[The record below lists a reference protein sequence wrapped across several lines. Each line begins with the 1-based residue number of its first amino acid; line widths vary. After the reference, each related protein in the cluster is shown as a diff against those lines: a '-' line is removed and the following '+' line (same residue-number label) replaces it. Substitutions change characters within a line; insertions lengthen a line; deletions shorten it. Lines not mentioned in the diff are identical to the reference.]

1 MDGVSTR
8 LYRLLLGLTAIIAMI
23 LFFYGLGD
31 IPLMSLNEGRRAL
44 AIKEMFSSHAWLLP
58 TLNGE
63 LYLTKPPFLYWI
75 SCLLSSLIGNVT
87 ETSLRLPSALAAMA
101 TTVIT
106 YRYVK
111 HTYHA
116 LAALFSAQL
125 LLANV
130 AFIMLA
136 RRVEIEMMLT
146 FLCVSAVLSAM
157 MFLRSPNAKRWLYLS
172 YLFLGLAILTK
183 GPVAFLFVTIPLLVV
198 LCWTKS
204 PILKQYLI
212 HPASWG
218 LCLIIGVSWFVA
230 VSYQLG
236 PDIWAKIA
244 QHDMLDKIQ
253 SESAAKPLLSYFGW
267 IAVDSLLLVALL
279 FVQPKRLFVRH
290 QRNPEF
296 IALIFS
302 IAVPLLIFSLISN
315 KHNKYLLPI
324 YPLIA
329 IVIGLQ
335 LQILF
340 EQAGEYTKKLI
351 LALGILLPIIFAVFY
366 HGFEAKVFHYRVSAF
381 PVFAKWS
388 RTAQWPLYALAPID
402 ARLLYY
408 SERPITF
415 LSENEIKKT
424 INHRSAYL
432 LIEEAKLKSLGMHHG
447 CIVNS
452 FIPYI
457 KRHKRLEVV
466 GFGEACRST
475 ATSVSR

>member
-1 MDGVSTR
+1 
-8 LYRLLLGLTAIIAMI
+8 MI
-23 LFFYGLGD
+23 LFFYGIGD

-44 AIKEMFSSHAWLLP
+44 AIKEMFASHAWLLP

-63 LYLTKPPFLYWI
+63 LYLTKPPLLYWV
-75 SCLLSSLIGNVT
+75 SCLFSSVMGHVT
-87 ETSLRLPSALAAMA
+87 ESTLRLPSALAALA

-106 YRYVK
+106 YGYVK
-111 HTYHA
+111 RTYHA

-172 YLFLGLAILTK
+172 YVFLGLAILTK
-183 GPVAFLFVTIPLLVV
+183 GPVAFLFVTLPLLVV

-204 PILKQYLI
+204 PILKQYLT
-212 HPASWG
+212 HPASWI
-218 LCLIIGVSWFVA
+218 LCLTVGVSWFVA

-236 PDIWAKIA
+236 PDIWSKIA

-253 SESAAKPLLSYFGW
+253 SESAAKPLFSYLGW

-279 FVQPKRLFVRH
+279 FVQPKRLFAQHR
-290 QRNPEF
+290 RNTEF
-296 IALIFS
+296 LVLIFS
-302 IAVPLLIFSLISN
+302 VAVPLLIFSLISN

-329 IVIGLQ
+329 IVLALQ

-340 EQAGEYTKKLI
+340 EQAGKHTKKLI
-351 LALGILLPIIFAVFY
+351 LSLGIILPLIFAVFY

-381 PVFAKWS
+381 PVFAQWS
-388 RTAQWPLYALAPID
+388 KTAQWPLYALAPID

-408 SERPITF
+408 SQQPITY
-415 LSENEIKKT
+415 LSENQ
-424 INHRSAYL
+424 INTMISHRSAYL
-432 LIEEAKLKSLGMHHG
+432 LIEEAKLKTLGIRYG
-447 CIVNS
+447 CIVNAFS
-452 FIPYI
+452 PYI
-457 KRHKRLEVV
+457 KRNKRLEVV

-475 ATSVSR
+475 ATSSVSR